1 MNEEKNNV
9 VGQNATLQTENLT
22 ETNVSNQQGETLS
35 NQMGASV
42 NAASP
47 VQNMDPSM
55 PTVPR
60 MENPLNQDVQV
71 SMQTQNPTQQAY
83 TQSQPVNPSINSQP
97 SNSNATDYSKIVDPS
112 KITVRPDMI
121 SPQIPVGNNEK
132 KEESVDTTKQ
142 EEPKKNNTFSLILVF
157 LLFVGVG
164 AFIWYMP
171 EIRDMLN
178 KKQTTK
184 EENVTSSSS
193 SGSATTEN
201 YDTMVCSSI
210 SKTYTFY
217 YKDDKLKKYN
227 ITDTFTSNLDTNYN
241 SCKQAQQSEVA
252 GFIVECEKAT
262 NGVSRSITYD
272 FTKLPDGFTGSTD
285 YKKDDSIK
293 TIKSQLESNNYTCS

>member
-47 VQNMDPSM
+47 VQNMNPSM

-83 TQSQPVNPSINSQP
+83 TKSQPVNPSINSQP

-132 KEESVDTTKQ
+132 KEESVDTNKQ
-142 EEPKKNNTFSLILVF
+142 EEPKKNSLILVF

-193 SGSATTEN
+193 SDSATTEN

-241 SCKQAQQSEVA
+241 SCKQAQQSEVV

-285 YKKDDSIK
+285 YKEDDSIK